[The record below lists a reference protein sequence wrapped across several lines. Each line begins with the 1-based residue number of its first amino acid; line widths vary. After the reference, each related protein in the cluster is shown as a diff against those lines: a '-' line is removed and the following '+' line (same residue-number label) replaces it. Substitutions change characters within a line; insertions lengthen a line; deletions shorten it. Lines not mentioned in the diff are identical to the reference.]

1 MTTTQRS
8 PVRAAG
14 GGRATT
20 PHRTN
25 SNRNL
30 LWLIVALAFGVS
42 FTNLAIGQRANNIQQ
57 QWRVELETM
66 PFPSSRK
73 RASASHDNDISID
86 TSKVHD
92 GDDSFPGLVI
102 TKILKGEKQFPEDS
116 NSNLRLKY
124 RPGTLQIN
132 SVDALRHCFVNV
144 THYKGHIADR
154 AISLVSISDHYK
166 IIYRNIPKS
175 SSSSARHAMKDYLEG
190 EDWRLKHDEME
201 QLVHEKNY
209 TMISFVREP
218 LNRFYSSYDE
228 AFFR

>member
-1 MTTTQRS
+1 MPSMTITQRS

-20 PHRTN
+20 PQRTN
-25 SNRNL
+25 TNRNL
-30 LWLIVALAFGVS
+30 LWLLVALAFGVS

-66 PFPSSRK
+66 PFPSSKK
-73 RASASHDNDISID
+73 RASASLDENDSSID
-86 TSKVHD
+86 MSKVHD
-92 GDDSFPGLVI
+92 GEVI
-102 TKILKGEKQFPEDS
+102 TKILKGEKQFPEG
-116 NSNLRLKY
+116 NSHLRLKY

-154 AISLVSISDHYK
+154 TISLVSISDHYK

-218 LNRFYSSYDE
+218 LNR
-228 AFFR
+228 